1 MMTLDEAIKTAE
13 EIALSGPY
21 EKESQQLAEWLKELK
36 ELRVQMSMIYTACT
50 AARAATNFAEL
61 GNILW
66 ESNVK
71 AINEAYWQYRIEK
84 GQGVVGDPRDIRVL
98 MEELK
103 DENSK

>member
-61 GNILW
+61 DRMPLR
-66 ESNVK
+66 SNVK
-71 AINEAYWQYRIEK
+71 TASETYFEREPYVPACK
-84 GQGVVGDPRDIRVL
+84 KTL
-98 MEELK
+98 
-103 DENSK
+103 